1 MSELEVKQEVSQ
13 EVKPEVDL
21 VSQVSGFK
29 PEVKEEQ
36 KIQDSEEK
44 FNSQELQSEIDKIKD
59 PTLKAQ
65 IEGLRKSLQRGYNDK
80 FQTIAEMRKDMER
93 QLTETN
99 LWTPEK
105 IQRLLND
112 QNFVQAAQSVMQ
124 AQNPPNSGKSE
135 EEWSTLTDT
144 EKQRIL
150 DLQNE
155 IFILKQQNQQN
166 SNAQQ
171 DEMLKARYANY
182 NPQLVSKLKDDL
194 INNRVRATNE
204 HLWKVLD
211 YDDGIKRAIEFGR
224 KMERDLKMEKVN
236 NFSYEPGSS
245 SVVKE
250 EKLSKE
256 GEISLSQLYNFNKDK
271 QKESQLR

>member
-124 AQNPPNSGKSE
+124 AQNPTNSGKSD